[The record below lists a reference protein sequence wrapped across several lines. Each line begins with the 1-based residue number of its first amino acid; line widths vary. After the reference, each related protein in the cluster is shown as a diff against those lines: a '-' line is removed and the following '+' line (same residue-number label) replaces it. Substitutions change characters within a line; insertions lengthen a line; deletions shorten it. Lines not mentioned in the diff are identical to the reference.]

1 LPALAGWM
9 LDRLNSERNG
19 LASEVIRNA
28 NQIFLGVGVYTVV
41 ELLFLAGNVEPYCQV
56 CQIKLIIQ
64 VYLLY

>member
-1 LPALAGWM
+1 M

-19 LASEVIRNA
+19 LASEVIRDA

-41 ELLFLAGNVEPYCQV
+41 EIFFLAGNVELYCQV

-64 VYLLY
+64 VYLLC